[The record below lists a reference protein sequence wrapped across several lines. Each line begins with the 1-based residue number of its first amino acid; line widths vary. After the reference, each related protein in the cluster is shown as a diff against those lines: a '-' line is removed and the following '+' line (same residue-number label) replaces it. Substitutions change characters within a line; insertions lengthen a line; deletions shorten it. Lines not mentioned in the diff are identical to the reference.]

1 MQTITLDLKKI
12 PEVANFL
19 ADKEP
24 GDEVYLCGS
33 IKALDNDTCVVTIT
47 EIEDR
52 PDKEEG
58 ETPDEENTA
67 DETVPEARKPIGEE
81 RSMGEGDAMR
91 DVAPGEKAAY

>member
-1 MQTITLDLKKI
+1 MQTVVLDLKKI

-24 GDEVYLCGS
+24 GDEIYLCGS
-33 IKALDNDTCVVTIT
+33 IKSLDDNTCVVTIT
-47 EIEDR
+47 EVEDR

-58 ETPDEENTA
+58 ETVDEENTT
-67 DETVPEARKPIGEE
+67 DEAVPENRKPIGEDGA
-81 RSMGEGDAMR
+81 SSDALS